1 MRERFPRGKMTTI
14 REVATK
20 AGVSISTVS
29 HVINETRFVS
39 DETRSRVL
47 AAMDEL
53 NYRPN
58 RLAGSLRRKD
68 KRTNTLGLLI
78 PDSTNPFFSEVL
90 RGAEDA
96 CFEAGFNIVLC
107 NSDGDSEKEL
117 NYINVL
123 LSKQVDGIM
132 LVSAGSHQASLE
144 LISRRNAYAIMVDR
158 EVEGTQLDSVVI
170 DNDLGGYIA
179 TQYLLELG
187 HEEIGCIT
195 GPSLLTPSAKRVEGY
210 RRALEDAGIPV
221 NEQFI
226 VPGDFRAKSGY
237 TATKTLLDLS
247 QRPTAI
253 FTCNDMMAV
262 GALCAIYESGL
273 RVPDDISVVG
283 FDDIT
288 LATFTVPP
296 LTTVAQPSY
305 EMGLLAAE
313 LMIQRL
319 QDPSQ
324 PPQQKVLRAALVIRS
339 SCQIRE

>member
-1 MRERFPRGKMTTI
+1 
-14 REVATK
+14 
-20 AGVSISTVS
+20 
-29 HVINETRFVS
+29 
-39 DETRSRVL
+39 
-47 AAMDEL
+47 MDEL

-78 PDSTNPFFSEVL
+78 PDSTNPFFAEVL

-96 CFEAGFNIVLC
+96 SFEAGYNVILC

-144 LISRRNAYAIMVDR
+144 LISRRNAFAVMVDR
-158 EVEGTQLDSVVI
+158 EVEGARLDSVVI

-179 TQYLLELG
+179 TQHLLELG
-187 HEEIGCIT
+187 HEQIGCIT
-195 GPSLLTPSAKRVEGY
+195 GPSLLTPSAKRIEGY
-210 RRALEDAGIPV
+210 RRALEDTGIPV
-221 NEQFI
+221 DEQFI
-226 VPGDFRAKSGY
+226 VQGDFRAESGY
-237 TATKTLLDLS
+237 AAARTLLELK
-247 QRPTAI
+247 RKPTAI
-253 FTCNDMMAV
+253 FACNDMMAV
-262 GALCAIYESGL
+262 GALCAIHESGL
-273 RVPDDISVVG
+273 RVPDDISIIG

-288 LATFTVPP
+288 LASFTVPP

-319 QDPSQ
+319 QNPSQ
-324 PPQQKVLRAALVIRS
+324 PPRHEVLQATLVVRS
-339 SCQIRE
+339 SCQIRK